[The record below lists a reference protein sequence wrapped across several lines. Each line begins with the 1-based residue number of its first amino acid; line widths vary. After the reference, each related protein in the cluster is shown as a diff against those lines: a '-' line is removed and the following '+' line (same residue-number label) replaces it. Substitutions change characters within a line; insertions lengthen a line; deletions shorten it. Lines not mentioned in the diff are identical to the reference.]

1 MCAARAAEVN
11 VDTAALEAARDG
23 DDPKTEI
30 TALIMAQIES
40 AVGTTPAQ
48 LLTELKAMNLK
59 QLRGEL
65 LAVHIATS
73 SWLLVSCMSSNIHL
87 Y

>member
-1 MCAARAAEVN
+1 
-11 VDTAALEAARDG
+11 
-23 DDPKTEI
+23 
-30 TALIMAQIES
+30 
-40 AVGTTPAQ
+40 
-48 LLTELKAMNLK
+48 LTELKAMNLK